1 VTVKGSCLCK
11 ATQFEVARPPADVA
25 DCNCSSCSKRGA
37 LWAYY
42 DEVEFKLTTAP
53 ERVSTYQWGD
63 YMMKL
68 HYCGICGCAT
78 YNEGPV
84 WKDGEIDFSVNRIG
98 VNARLFDDFD
108 LAAVPVRHVNGK
120 DA

>member
-1 VTVKGSCLCK
+1 MDGDQATKGFSE
-11 ATQFEVARPPADVA
+11 ATLATIPPALQAVVDA
-25 DCNCSSCSKRGA
+25 
-37 LWAYY
+37 
-42 DEVEFKLTTAP
+42 
-53 ERVSTYQWGD
+53 GD
-63 YMMKL
+63 L
-68 HYCGICGCAT
+68 SGFVTLI
-78 YNEGPV
+78 